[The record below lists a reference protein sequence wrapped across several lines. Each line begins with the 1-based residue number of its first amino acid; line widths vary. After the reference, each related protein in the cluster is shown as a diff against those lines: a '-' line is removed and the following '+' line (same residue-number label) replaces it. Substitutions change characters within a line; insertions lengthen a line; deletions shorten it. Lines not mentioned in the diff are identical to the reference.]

1 MDLKGASILVTGASS
16 GIGAATARL
25 LAERG
30 ALVGVVAR
38 RRDRLE
44 SVLADCRAH
53 NSAAQMWVAD
63 LSDLDE
69 AANVVREAR
78 DEFGE
83 LDVLVNNA
91 GAPKRKHVTS
101 LTVAEAE
108 QVMRLNYLSPL
119 TMSLTAL
126 PYMIERGKGTIV
138 NVASLGGRI
147 GIATESA
154 YCATKF
160 ALAGWSEAAAIDLAG
175 TGVEIK
181 LVNPGAFESEI
192 WDQPDNDP
200 PFFET
205 PKAPPEECAVAIAAA
220 IEGSGFET
228 YAPDMREFVVNKTQD
243 TDGFVTM
250 MADLARQSAGAT
262 DTDVQ
267 DGALT

>member
-1 MDLKGASILVTGASS
+1 MDLQGASVLVTGASS
-16 GIGAATARL
+16 GIGAATARV

-30 ALVGVVAR
+30 AVVGLVAR

-44 SVLADCRAH
+44 EVLADCRAH
-53 NSAAQMWVAD
+53 SPDSRLWVAD
-63 LSDLDE
+63 LADLSAAE
-69 AANVVREAR
+69 AVAGEAVAAF
-78 DEFGE
+78 DG

-119 TMSLTAL
+119 TMTLTVL
-126 PYMIERGKGTIV
+126 PLMLERRRGVIV

-175 TGVEIK
+175 TGVDIR

-192 WDQPDNDP
+192 WDQPDNDA
-200 PFFET
+200 PFFDT
-205 PKAPPEECAVAIAAA
+205 PKAPPEECAAAIAAA
-220 IEGSGFET
+220 IEGTTFET
-228 YAPDMREFVVNKTQD
+228 YAPDMREMVVSKTQD
-243 TDGFVTM
+243 TDGFVAM
-250 MADLARQSAGAT
+250 MADLARQSAASK
-262 DTDVQ
+262 DTAVT
-267 DGALT
+267 DGALA

>member
-1 MDLKGASILVTGASS
+1 MELQGATALVTGASS
-16 GIGAATARL
+16 GIGAATARV

-30 ALVGVVAR
+30 AVVGLVAR
-38 RRDRLE
+38 RQDRLE
-44 SVLADCRAH
+44 EVLADCRAH
-53 NSAAQMWVAD
+53 SPESRLWAVD
-63 LSDLDE
+63 LSDLS
-69 AANVVREAR
+69 AAKGVVREAIAA
-78 DEFGE
+78 FGG

-119 TMSLTAL
+119 TMTLTVL
-126 PYMIERGKGTIV
+126 PQMLERRRGTIV

-175 TGVEIK
+175 TGVDIR

-205 PKAPPEECAVAIAAA
+205 PKAPPEECAAAIAAA
-220 IEGSGFET
+220 IEGTAFET

-250 MADLARQSAGAT
+250 MADLARQTAASGSAS
-262 DTDVQ
+262 
-267 DGALT
+267 

>member
-1 MDLKGASILVTGASS
+1 MELQGATALVTGASS
-16 GIGAATARL
+16 GIGAATARI
-25 LAERG
+25 LAQRG
-30 ALVGVVAR
+30 AVVGLVAR
-38 RRDRLE
+38 RQDRLE
-44 SVLADCRAH
+44 EVLADCQVHSPQSRLWA
-53 NSAAQMWVAD
+53 VD
-63 LSDLDE
+63 LSDLAAAE
-69 AANVVREAR
+69 AVVRDATTA
-78 DEFGE
+78 FGV

-101 LTVAEAE
+101 LTVEEAE
-108 QVMRLNYLSPL
+108 RVMRLNYLSPL
-119 TMSLTAL
+119 TMTLTAL
-126 PYMIERGKGTIV
+126 PQMLERRRGTIV

-175 TGVEIK
+175 SGVDIR

-205 PKAPPEECAVAIAAA
+205 PKAPPEECATAIADA
-220 IEGSGFET
+220 IEGTAFET
-228 YAPDMREFVVNKTQD
+228 YAPDMREFVVSKTQD

-250 MADLARQSAGAT
+250 MADLARQSAT
-262 DTDVQ
+262 K
-267 DGALT
+267 DGALA